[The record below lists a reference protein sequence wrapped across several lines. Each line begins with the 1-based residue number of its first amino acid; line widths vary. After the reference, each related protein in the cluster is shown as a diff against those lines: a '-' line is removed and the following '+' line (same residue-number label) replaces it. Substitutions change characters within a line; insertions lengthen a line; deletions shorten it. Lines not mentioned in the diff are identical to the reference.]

1 MSLEQAIQD
10 NTAAIRD
17 LIASLGTKASGSP
30 LVNSTEAPA
39 ISTKS
44 TSAKKATK
52 AAEPAPVVE
61 PEAAADVDF
70 KTVQTAAI
78 KYVAAAGGKQ
88 HLTALLKKNFGVE
101 KISEKPDSYAE
112 MLAAIEKATTDL
124 SVE

>member
-17 LIASLGTKASGSP
+17 LIASLGNKASGSP
-30 LVNSTEAPA
+30 LVTNAEPTPV
-39 ISTKS
+39 STKS
-44 TSAKKATK
+44 TSTKKTK
-52 AAEPAPVVE
+52 AAESAPAVE
-61 PEAAADVDF
+61 PETVAEVDF

-112 MLAAIEKATTDL
+112 MLSAIEKATTDL